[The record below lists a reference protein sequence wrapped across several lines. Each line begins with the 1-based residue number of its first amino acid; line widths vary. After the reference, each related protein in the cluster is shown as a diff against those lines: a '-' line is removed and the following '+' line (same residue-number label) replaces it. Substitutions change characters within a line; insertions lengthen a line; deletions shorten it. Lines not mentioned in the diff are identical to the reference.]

1 MATATPSA
9 WAVEGSLCLD
19 LLLCQ
24 PVELNALICFVLRFF
39 GLRTAHFKSSLKKDM
54 EITLKEASKAAAL
67 TLFNQQCES
76 FAQTCF
82 G

>member
-1 MATATPSA
+1 MATASPFA

-24 PVELNALICFVLRFF
+24 PVEAHALICFVLCFF

-54 EITLKEASKAAAL
+54 EIALKEASKVAAL
-67 TLFNQQCES
+67 TLFNQQRES
-76 FAQTCF
+76 
-82 G
+82 